1 MNMSKYDKMVACNKK
16 VSAAKIE
23 LARKTILE
31 MMDDGEKVTVPK
43 LMAKTGLS
51 RGFFYKNPIIR
62 NLLNQTLEQQAG
74 MADPRRGI
82 LDMVMD
88 SEIVMLHEQIRAL
101 QSENEQL
108 KVENKKLQKA
118 LEKKNMSLL
127 RSL

>member
-1 MNMSKYDKMVACNKK
+1 MSKYDEMVARNKK
-16 VSAAKIE
+16 ISAAKIE

-31 MMDDGEKVTVPK
+31 MMDEGEKVTVPK

-51 RGFFYKNPIIR
+51 RGFFYKNPTIR

-88 SEIVMLHEQIRAL
+88 NEIVMLHEQIRDL

-108 KVENKKLQKA
+108 KAENKKLQKA

>member
-1 MNMSKYDKMVACNKK
+1 MSKYDKMVACNKK
-16 VSAAKIE
+16 ASAAKIE

-51 RGFFYKNPIIR
+51 KGFFYKNPTVR
-62 NLLNQTLEQQAG
+62 NLFNQALEQQAG
-74 MADPRRGI
+74 MIDPRRSI

-88 SEIVMLHEQIRAL
+88 SEITALHEQIRML
-101 QSENEQL
+101 QRENEKL
-108 KVENKKLQKA
+108 KAENEKLQKA
-118 LEKKNMSLL
+118 LERKNLSLL

>member
-1 MNMSKYDKMVACNKK
+1 MSKYDKMVACNRKA
-16 VSAAKIE
+16 SNEKIE

-51 RGFFYKNPIIR
+51 KGFFYKNPTVR
-62 NLLNQTLEQQAG
+62 NLFNQALEQQAG
-74 MADPRRGI
+74 MIDPRRSI

-88 SEIVMLHEQIRAL
+88 SEITALHEQIRML
-101 QSENEQL
+101 QRENEKL
-108 KVENKKLQKA
+108 KAENEKLQKA
-118 LEKKNMSLL
+118 LDRKNLSLL